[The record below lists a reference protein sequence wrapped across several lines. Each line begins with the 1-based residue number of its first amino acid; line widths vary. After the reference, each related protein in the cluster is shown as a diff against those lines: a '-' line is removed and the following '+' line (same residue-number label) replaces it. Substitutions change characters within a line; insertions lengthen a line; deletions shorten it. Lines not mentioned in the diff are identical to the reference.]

1 MEKELN
7 IPEGTEVTEPLK
19 IYLNEIG
26 QIPLLD
32 AEEEKEL
39 GRRSVDGDE
48 EARRRLEEGNLRLV
62 VSIAKHYT
70 GRGIPLMDLI
80 QEGNI
85 GLMRAVEKYDFTKEN
100 RFSTYASWWIK
111 EAIQRAIDQ
120 QSREIRVPVHVAEA
134 MKKVQRIS
142 KELQQSLG
150 REATPEEIAEKLG
163 DKSTEDVKNIL
174 SYLQNPVSLETP
186 VGEDGENNLG
196 DMVEDKA
203 SPTPEEAMNLLV
215 QKEEVSEL
223 LNALNDREKQVI
235 RLNEL
240 IGFEAIPKDLLENSG
255 TFLTKMVS
263 SLINTTYSFAANVFM
278 MLVIL
283 YFMLLKGRKM
293 ERHINSYVPFK
304 GKSLCL
310 LKQEVKTIIFS
321 NALGIPIVMLSQ
333 ALAACLIYWL
343 LGMNNIVFWAFVTA
357 VCGLI
362 PMIGTVIV
370 SVPLGAY
377 MIYSGELWQGIL
389 MIALGVLVIAN
400 VDNLCRMILM
410 NKVADTHP
418 LIVIF
423 GVILGIPLFGFWGI
437 IFGPLLISGFL
448 LLMKI
453 YYKEYNLLPQEAQ
466 ARENAAETRCGR
478 E

>member
-120 QSREIRVPVHVAEA
+120 QSREIRVSVHVAEA

-235 RLNEL
+235 RLRYGLEDGKTHTLEEIGEEL
-240 IGFEAIPKDLLENSG
+240 KVTRERVRQIESRA
-255 TFLTKMVS
+255 
-263 SLINTTYSFAANVFM
+263 
-278 MLVIL
+278 
-283 YFMLLKGRKM
+283 M
-293 ERHINSYVPFK
+293 EKLR
-304 GKSLCL
+304 
-310 LKQEVKTIIFS
+310 
-321 NALGIPIVMLSQ
+321 
-333 ALAACLIYWL
+333 
-343 LGMNNIVFWAFVTA
+343 
-357 VCGLI
+357 
-362 PMIGTVIV
+362 
-370 SVPLGAY
+370 
-377 MIYSGELWQGIL
+377 
-389 MIALGVLVIAN
+389 
-400 VDNLCRMILM
+400 
-410 NKVADTHP
+410 NK
-418 LIVIF
+418 
-423 GVILGIPLFGFWGI
+423 
-437 IFGPLLISGFL
+437 
-448 LLMKI
+448 
-453 YYKEYNLLPQEAQ
+453 
-466 ARENAAETRCGR
+466 AER
-478 E
+478 

>member
-134 MKKVQRIS
+134 MNKVQLIS

-235 RLNEL
+235 RLRYGLEDGKTHTLEEIGEEL
-240 IGFEAIPKDLLENSG
+240 KVTRERVRQIESRA
-255 TFLTKMVS
+255 
-263 SLINTTYSFAANVFM
+263 
-278 MLVIL
+278 
-283 YFMLLKGRKM
+283 M
-293 ERHINSYVPFK
+293 EKLR
-304 GKSLCL
+304 
-310 LKQEVKTIIFS
+310 
-321 NALGIPIVMLSQ
+321 
-333 ALAACLIYWL
+333 
-343 LGMNNIVFWAFVTA
+343 
-357 VCGLI
+357 
-362 PMIGTVIV
+362 
-370 SVPLGAY
+370 
-377 MIYSGELWQGIL
+377 
-389 MIALGVLVIAN
+389 
-400 VDNLCRMILM
+400 
-410 NKVADTHP
+410 NK
-418 LIVIF
+418 
-423 GVILGIPLFGFWGI
+423 
-437 IFGPLLISGFL
+437 
-448 LLMKI
+448 
-453 YYKEYNLLPQEAQ
+453 
-466 ARENAAETRCGR
+466 AER
-478 E
+478 

>member
-1 MEKELN
+1 
-7 IPEGTEVTEPLK
+7 
-19 IYLNEIG
+19 
-26 QIPLLD
+26 
-32 AEEEKEL
+32 
-39 GRRSVDGDE
+39 
-48 EARRRLEEGNLRLV
+48 
-62 VSIAKHYT
+62 
-70 GRGIPLMDLI
+70 MDLI

-235 RLNEL
+235 RLRYGLEDGKTHTLEEIGEEL
-240 IGFEAIPKDLLENSG
+240 KVTRERVRQIESRP
-255 TFLTKMVS
+255 
-263 SLINTTYSFAANVFM
+263 
-278 MLVIL
+278 
-283 YFMLLKGRKM
+283 M
-293 ERHINSYVPFK
+293 EKLR
-304 GKSLCL
+304 
-310 LKQEVKTIIFS
+310 
-321 NALGIPIVMLSQ
+321 
-333 ALAACLIYWL
+333 
-343 LGMNNIVFWAFVTA
+343 
-357 VCGLI
+357 
-362 PMIGTVIV
+362 
-370 SVPLGAY
+370 
-377 MIYSGELWQGIL
+377 
-389 MIALGVLVIAN
+389 
-400 VDNLCRMILM
+400 
-410 NKVADTHP
+410 NK
-418 LIVIF
+418 
-423 GVILGIPLFGFWGI
+423 
-437 IFGPLLISGFL
+437 
-448 LLMKI
+448 
-453 YYKEYNLLPQEAQ
+453 
-466 ARENAAETRCGR
+466 AER
-478 E
+478 